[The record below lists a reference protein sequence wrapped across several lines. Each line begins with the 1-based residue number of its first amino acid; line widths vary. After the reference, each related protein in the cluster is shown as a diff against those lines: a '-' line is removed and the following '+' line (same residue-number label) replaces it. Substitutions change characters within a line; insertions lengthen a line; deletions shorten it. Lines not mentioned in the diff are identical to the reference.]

1 MSTFDQMIIDNRDLA
16 NRYFGDDNLDD
27 DPYLFTKLP
36 TNHGRSLNT
45 QTNPTTTSNLLS
57 TNNEL
62 FGRRVFLES
71 PSLGNKD
78 DEDLYRLKRKHLTK
92 RKKNKC
98 KLFSLQ

>member
-36 TNHGRSLNT
+36 TNPGRTLNN
-45 QTNPTTTSNLLS
+45 QTNPTATTTNLLS

-71 PSLGNKD
+71 PSLGNR
-78 DEDLYRLKRKHLTK
+78 DEEELYRLNRTHLT
-92 RKKNKC
+92 
-98 KLFSLQ
+98 